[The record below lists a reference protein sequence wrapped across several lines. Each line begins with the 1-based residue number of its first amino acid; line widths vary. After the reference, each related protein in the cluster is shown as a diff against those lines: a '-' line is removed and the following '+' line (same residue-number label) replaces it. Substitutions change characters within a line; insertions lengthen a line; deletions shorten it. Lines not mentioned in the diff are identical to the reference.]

1 MSLLAALAKGLG
13 AGTIDN
19 AKLGFAEQQRQR
31 EAAQR
36 KEEMTTE
43 LTAAETRLQ
52 KNIDAGKADTETRLA
67 AQSSENEKDRSS
79 RWAMMEKKLAAGLAQ
94 ANADSSIRARENNAK
109 SIMASVEQLA
119 KQRAD
124 IMAISDDKISPAQ
137 RDQALALNANM
148 TYLITANPDSQ
159 KLLGEFGYG
168 GHIQYGLSLTPEPEP
183 DPKGKENPETGDTGG
198 ITAPQGRPGYTKP
211 GYGGVIGSIHQKAA
225 PDSFWG
231 GRETERAMYEK
242 FNGAAPAARMTRDT
256 QSPEAADAYR
266 QMYK

>member
-13 AGTIDN
+13 AGTINN
-19 AKLGFAEQQRQR
+19 AKAGFAEQQRLR
-31 EAAQR
+31 EAEQR
-36 KEEMTTE
+36 KEEMTE
-43 LTAAETRLQ
+43 EYNRR
-52 KNIDAGKADTETRLA
+52 DAQLNTQIEASQADTKARLD
-67 AQSSENEKDRSS
+67 AQKDENKKNRDRD
-79 RWAMMEKKLAAGLAQ
+79 WAMMEKKLAAGLAQ

-242 FNGAAPAARMTRDT
+242 FNGAAPAARMARDT